1 MLFFKTVEQFFHSVP
16 STKKFFWKT
25 FFSFCLQSFLKI
37 LLCVW
42 NGEKTKEWRKFFIK
56 RILYTNVLF
65 FMRET
70 ELNKNNNDLRRNV
83 SFHVFMQLYSSN
95 RRQDEV
101 DWEENHKWFSW
112 KCYCYFYYYVIIY
125 MFLEVEKNWGK
136 IRFSWC
142 VKPSEQRFVFFPGE
156 KCNNNLSGLSELP
169 YRRHAQGKIK

>member
-95 RRQDEV
+95 RRHDEV

-112 KCYCYFYYYVIIY
+112 KCLLLFLLLCYYLHVFRGRKKLRKDQI
-125 MFLEVEKNWGK
+125 FLVCETKWATFCF
-136 IRFSWC
+136 FSRWK
-142 VKPSEQRFVFFPGE
+142 V
-156 KCNNNLSGLSELP
+156 
-169 YRRHAQGKIK
+169 